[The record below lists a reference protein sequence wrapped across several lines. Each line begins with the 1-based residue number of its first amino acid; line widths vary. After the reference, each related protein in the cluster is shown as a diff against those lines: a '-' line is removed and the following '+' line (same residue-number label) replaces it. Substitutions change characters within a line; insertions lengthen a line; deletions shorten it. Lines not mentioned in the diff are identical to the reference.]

1 MVICHKD
8 NLKGTRDLNSD
19 MLFENLDDMKVSF
32 TSINK
37 DIVRFARTLIIMVAI
52 RHKGGTLPKVIA
64 ALRKASDTDI
74 VKVASKIAAMED
86 PLNLHS

>member
-19 MLFENLDDMKVSF
+19 MLFEN
-32 TSINK
+32 
-37 DIVRFARTLIIMVAI
+37 
-52 RHKGGTLPKVIA
+52 KGGTLPKVIA

>member
-1 MVICHKD
+1 
-8 NLKGTRDLNSD
+8 
-19 MLFENLDDMKVSF
+19 
-32 TSINK
+32 
-37 DIVRFARTLIIMVAI
+37 MVAI